1 MIGETCNQCH
11 HSLWDHHHYRVKWEK
26 VNDQQVSVDQTMES
40 KWKAAKNA
48 KDKTEILI
56 AAGRK
61 PLDQLNSVIDRATN
75 ELLRLADD
83 YSRLSLSRS
92 FSAQMEKAVRLLE
105 QSYKGMEEKGVGG
118 EQLEKVRE
126 SLDVMRK
133 KMEVLKEAKV
143 KSTGIVGGM

>member
-1 MIGETCNQCH
+1 MTGETCNQCH
-11 HSLWDHHHYRVKWEK
+11 HSLWDHHHYRVSWEQ

-48 KDKTEILI
+48 KDKTETLI
-56 AAGRK
+56 AAGK
-61 PLDQLNSVIDRATN
+61 KTLNQLNSVIDRATN
-75 ELLRLADD
+75 ELSRLADD

-126 SLDVMRK
+126 SLDVMKK
-133 KMEVLKEAKV
+133 KMELVKGANAKANG
-143 KSTGIVGGM
+143 SSR